1 MTSSLIIFIL
11 AILLVALSLGL
22 SLLLWELSLIKKSL
36 VVIAKGDFVYNDW
49 LVFLRRPFNFMVA
62 SLKEQASSQK
72 ADCKV
77 FVDDSTHKAILNVL
91 DDVESV
97 KKELESER
105 FKFGLVLEN
114 LGDAV
119 VVLGAKGDII
129 YFNPLMDKLFKEKK
143 VRKKTNFSLLINEI
157 NPNIDIASRLTE
169 VVAKGITFETELVL
183 YPGHENEQYIRA
195 IMAPLRFP
203 GGGIEG
209 VVGVFHDITEIRK
222 LDRLKYDF
230 IATISHE
237 LRTPLTVI
245 AETINLLK
253 KKAVGELN
261 ADQIECID
269 LAEKNQKRL
278 AKLVDNV
285 LDIVRLET
293 GHLKIEIE
301 KVFLSPF
308 IDTLVKSFKPLF
320 SKRELELVSNLDRDL
335 PPVAADEDRLAQV
348 IANLFNNAY
357 KYTRDGK
364 VEISAI
370 RDGDVV
376 RICVEDSGV
385 GISKD
390 NLERIFLKY
399 EQLKRTDNIKPPE
412 KGTGLGLYIAKNLVE
427 AQDGRIWAES
437 ELGKGARFCFT
448 VPIYKD

>member
-1 MTSSLIIFIL
+1 MI
-11 AILLVALSLGL
+11 
-22 SLLLWELSLIKKSL
+22 
-36 VVIAKGDFVYNDW
+36 
-49 LVFLRRPFNFMVA
+49 A
-62 SLKEQASSQK
+62 SLKERSSSKKPAS
-72 ADCKV
+72 KV

-119 VVLGAKGDII
+119 VVLDSKSAIV
-129 YFNPLMDKLFKEKK
+129 YFNPLMDKLFKERKLM
-143 VRKKTNFSLLINEI
+143 KKTNFSLFINEI
-157 NPNIDIASRLTE
+157 NPNIDIASRLNE
-169 VVAKGITFETELVL
+169 VVTKGITFETELVL
-183 YPGHENEQYIRA
+183 YPGKENEKYLRA

-209 VVGVFHDITEIRK
+209 VVGVFHDVSEIRK

-253 KKAVGELN
+253 KNSVGELN
-261 ADQIECID
+261 SNQIECVD

-293 GHLKIEIE
+293 GHLKVEIE
-301 KVFLSPF
+301 KVFLDPL
-308 IDTLVKSFKPLF
+308 IGTLVKSFEPIFVK
-320 SKRELELVSNLDRDL
+320 KELKLISNIDKDL
-335 PPVAADEDRLAQV
+335 PPIAADEDRLAQV
-348 IANLFNNAY
+348 IANLLNNAY
-357 KYTRDGK
+357 KYTREGTI
-364 VEISAI
+364 EITAK
-370 RDGDVV
+370 RDGDVIS
-376 RICVEDSGV
+376 ICVNDSGV

-399 EQLKRTDNIKPPE
+399 KQLKRKDNIKPPE

-437 ELGKGARFCFT
+437 ELGKGSRFCFT
-448 VPIYKD
+448 IPIYRD